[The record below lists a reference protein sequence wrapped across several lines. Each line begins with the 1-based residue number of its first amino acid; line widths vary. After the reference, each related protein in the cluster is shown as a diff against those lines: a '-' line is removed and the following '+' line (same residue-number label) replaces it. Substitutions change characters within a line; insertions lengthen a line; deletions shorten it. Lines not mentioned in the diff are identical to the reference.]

1 MTSRPPL
8 ELPASTVADPRE
20 APPLR
25 WAVVSPG
32 HIATQFTETLERA
45 TASRAVAVTSR
56 SAERADAFAGAHGLD
71 AAFVSLPHML
81 AAGGFD
87 AVYIAS
93 PHSAHHEMARTVLEA
108 GFPVLLEK
116 AFTMTADEARDLV
129 SLARERGLFLMEAL
143 WSRFLPRFDVVRSVL
158 AAGMLGEIVSLRATH
173 GQHFPFDPS
182 HRLHAPELGGGALLD
197 LGVYPVSFAQMVLG
211 DLAGL
216 TASGTLT
223 PAGVDETVHVL
234 ASSAAHP
241 RARASL
247 VTTLA
252 ARAGN
257 DAEILGTE
265 GRLVLEG
272 MFFAPGE
279 VRVEMHDGRTA
290 SLPDPT
296 SIPGSSVGAEDGL
309 AYEAAEAARRITAG
323 DLESPLMT
331 WHDTIAVMEALDA
344 ARAQVSAPDAPAPRT
359 ATDAR
364 PEETAR

>member
-1 MTSRPPL
+1 
-8 ELPASTVADPRE
+8 
-20 APPLR
+20 
-25 WAVVSPG
+25 
-32 HIATQFTETLERA
+32 
-45 TASRAVAVTSR
+45 
-56 SAERADAFAGAHGLD
+56 
-71 AAFVSLPHML
+71 
-81 AAGGFD
+81 
-87 AVYIAS
+87 
-93 PHSAHHEMARTVLEA
+93 
-108 GFPVLLEK
+108 
-116 AFTMTADEARDLV
+116 
-129 SLARERGLFLMEAL
+129 
-143 WSRFLPRFDVVRSVL
+143 
-158 AAGMLGEIVSLRATH
+158 MLGEIVSLRATH